1 METQHYQDNLAGKK
15 VAFADGQPQT
25 GYYRMRKAKGGP
37 FVPVAIWPHNGAMVA
52 MVGTGEPGGK
62 VRREPTE
69 IWTYCCDDPVSK
81 DDAKYAFENGKWRGD
96 APTLGH
102 NSREYP
108 ATYEGIA
115 AEFSDYAELVRQFLA
130 DVEKAGGIRDK
141 VKADQASNMAD
152 YVGSVKGG
160 IAKRADDMRDALVR
174 PHLEAQREINT
185 KFKPLID
192 EAKSLDGQLRRAAGA
207 WAKAEQDRLRKEA
220 EEKARI
226 EREKNTSAEIHVVP
240 EVPKVQV
247 GGERA
252 AKRSLKTK
260 LVAQITDYE
269 AALAHFKDADDVR
282 NAVAALAQ
290 RAVKAGMKSIPG
302 VKIVEEASL

>member
-1 METQHYQDNLAGKK
+1 MDTQHYQDAMAGRK
-15 VAFADGQPQT
+15 VNFHDGQPQT
-25 GYYRMRKAKGGP
+25 GYYRMRKSKGGP
-37 FVPVAIWPHNGAMVA
+37 FIPVAIWPHEGAMVA

-62 VRREPTE
+62 VRRDPTE

-81 DDAKYAFENGKWRGD
+81 DDAKFAFENGKWRGD

-102 NSREYP
+102 NSGEYSADFEGLSRELH
-108 ATYEGIA
+108 
-115 AEFSDYAELVRQFLA
+115 DYAEMAREFLA
-130 DVEKAGGIRDK
+130 DVEKDGGIRDK
-141 VKADQASNMAD
+141 VRADQASNMAD
-152 YVGSVKGG
+152 YLGTVKGG

-220 EEKARI
+220 EERAKI
-226 EREKNTSAEIHVVP
+226 EREKNASAEVHVVA

-290 RAVKAGMKSIPG
+290 RAVKAGMREIPG

>member
-1 METQHYQDNLAGKK
+1 MDTQHYQDNLAGRK
-15 VAFADGQPQT
+15 VTFSDGELKT
-25 GYYRMRKAKGGP
+25 GYYRIRKHKGGP
-37 FVPVAIWPHNGAMVA
+37 LVPVAIWQHEGQWVA

-62 VRREPTE
+62 VRRDPTE

-108 ATYEGIA
+108 ATYEGISE
-115 AEFSDYAELVRQFLA
+115 EFADYAELVRQFLA
-130 DVEKAGGIRDK
+130 DVEKDGGIRDK
-141 VKADQASNMAD
+141 VRADQASNMAD
-152 YVGSVKGG
+152 YLGTVKGG

-174 PHLEAQREINT
+174 PHLEAQREINA

-192 EAKSLDGQLRRAAGA
+192 EAKALDGQLRRAAGA

-226 EREKNTSAEIHVVP
+226 ERAKNASAEVHVVA